1 MKNVAVIGLGRFG
14 SKIAVTLS
22 QKGFDVI
29 GLDDNEDIVS
39 DVKDLID
46 QAVVLDSTD
55 EKAMRAVHVDTV
67 DIAVVA
73 IGKDSNNAPIKIN
86 NTNPKI
92 NNWAG
97 CTRSTI
103 ITSLKWPKRPTNTT
117 PKIIW
122 TKLYISINGTAL

>member
-29 GLDDNEDIVS
+29 GIDENSELVD

-55 EKAMRAVHVDTV
+55 EKAMRALHVDAV
-67 DIAVVA
+67 DITVVA
-73 IGKDSNNAPIKIN
+73 IGSNIQ
-86 NTNPKI
+86 
-92 NNWAG
+92 
-97 CTRSTI
+97 S
-103 ITSLKWPKRPTNTT
+103 SLLT
-117 PKIIW
+117 
-122 TKLYISINGTAL
+122 TALLQKMDVEEIYVRSISALQQNILISMGVKKI